1 MGNSNGIQPEPAVD
15 LGSMG
20 YAAERALR
28 RRDKAFF
35 AAQRRRPLEL
45 AWSAGVSLAGLYVL
59 NWQPASL
66 WAFLLI
72 GQWGGVLRDALKLAF
87 AGEAVKL
94 NHQIKIEDA
103 RLWNWVSAARR
114 GQDLD
119 TLQPPAESQWPP
131 RRRLV
136 LDICLLGIA
145 TAMIFALAADRD
157 IQLLGELLS
166 DRGLLVLTAGT
177 VLAQVIQPFF
187 SDRSVDPE
195 TRKPTMQYDAGGAA
209 IIGWVLMMIF
219 AFLADSDSGL
229 RLSLLVVNGFLIVGI
244 PMAVVSSRL
253 YLDETRW
260 LEDQLAQATTIQEP
274 PFD

>member
-1 MGNSNGIQPEPAVD
+1 MGNSNGIQPEPAID

-20 YAAERALR
+20 YAAERGLR

-45 AWSAGVSLAGLYVL
+45 AWSAGVSLAGLFVL

-66 WAFLLI
+66 WAFLLV

-87 AGEAVKL
+87 AGDAVKL

-119 TLQPPAESQWPP
+119 NLRPPAESQWTP
-131 RRRLV
+131 RGLLV

-145 TAMIFALAADRD
+145 TVMIFALAADRD
-157 IQLLGELLS
+157 IQLLGELIS
-166 DRGLLVLTAGT
+166 DRGLLVLTAAT
-177 VLAQVIQPFF
+177 VLVQIVQPFF
-187 SDRSVDPE
+187 SDRSIDPE

-229 RLSLLVVNGFLIVGI
+229 RLSLLVVNGFLVVGI

-260 LEDQLAQATTIQEP
+260 LEDQLAQVPATQEP
-274 PFD
+274 PLD